1 MTTARSADITRID
14 PRDAKMMMRI
24 FQIISGANVDPK
36 KVLGGSLRILR
47 GGDHHVI
54 VEVEHFEYD
63 INGDKILLGDGRGFA
78 TRTRRF
84 RINLAEEITE
94 DEETQ

>member
-1 MTTARSADITRID
+1 MTTARSTDTTRID

-36 KVLGGSLRILR
+36 KVLSGSLRILR
-47 GGDHHVI
+47 GGDHHMI

-63 INGDKILLGDGRGFA
+63 INGDKILIGDGRGFA
-78 TRTRRF
+78 TRPRRF

-94 DEETQ
+94 DTP